1 MTADNGWNATTL
13 IASIGVI
20 FCLAL
25 QGLQT
30 FVFAPLAGAEGSYFL
45 AIILLFV
52 CVASIAVL
60 SFLKMSRLAASTAIL
75 YAAFFTW
82 LWWHFI
88 YKGKFILSD
97 FVWIELPAL
106 IFASCV
112 CIRSAASPTAASSL
126 SSIRQ

>member
-13 IASIGVI
+13 IASVGAIA
-20 FCLAL
+20 CLAL

-30 FVFAPLAGAEGSYFL
+30 LVFAPLAGAEGFYFL
-45 AIILLFV
+45 AVIGLFV
-52 CVASIAVL
+52 CVAGIATL

-88 YKGKFILSD
+88 CKGKFIQSD

-106 IFASCV
+106 IFATCI
-112 CIRSAASPTAASSL
+112 CIRSATSAAPAPSL
-126 SSIRQ
+126 A